1 MEPRDT
7 VGLAVTAQRFVIA
20 SDLHGSVERT
30 AFLCERV
37 RELQPDALILLGD
50 MLYHGPRNPL
60 PDSYKPM
67 DVADLLTE
75 MDTPIIAV
83 RGNCDAE
90 VDLVVLPFPVPR
102 SAWVYAD
109 NLRIL
114 ACHGHDLPI
123 DPPFEHIPA
132 GTVVL
137 RGHSHVPVGFSM
149 GGVHVWNPGS
159 LSLPKRGYPPSW
171 AIYEQGEFRVL
182 DMQGTTIL
190 SHKPLTSPPSK
201 DS

>member
-1 MEPRDT
+1 M
-7 VGLAVTAQRFVIA
+7 AAQRLVIA

-37 RELQPDALILLGD
+37 RELQPDALVLLGD

-60 PDSYKPM
+60 PTGYKPM
-67 DVADLLTE
+67 DVAGMLAAV
-75 MDTPIIAV
+75 DTPLMAV

-90 VDLVVLPFPVPR
+90 VDLVTLSFPVPH
-102 SAWVYAD
+102 SAWLYVD
-109 NLRIL
+109 NLRIF
-114 ACHGHDLPI
+114 ACHGHDLPLE
-123 DPPFEHIPA
+123 PPFDHIAA

-159 LSLPKRGYPPSW
+159 LSLPKQGYPPSW
-171 AIYEQGEFRVL
+171 AVYEQGEFRVM
-182 DMQGTTIL
+182 DMQGKTLLT
-190 SHKPLTSPPSK
+190 HKPLTSPPSK